1 MSAESSIKIWS
12 FHRKIKEDK
21 FKKKQK
27 HQDIVGAGFDA
38 GVAVGC
44 GQALGISGAPIFMWS
59 QREIKPLVHSLGLTR
74 VTSNGVVV

>member
-21 FKKKQK
+21 
-27 HQDIVGAGFDA
+27 DIVGAGFDA

-74 VTSNGVVV
+74 ATSNGVVV